1 LCKILRANFGPKNR
15 HQRIVM
21 FGNRK
26 RKLQEEDESLVPHG
40 LIWHATAEPTPE
52 EVAKSKEALSY
63 TVNYAQEIE
72 RVRRQQSAQP
82 AEQAPDVVSPAPS
95 AKPAVIPW
103 WRVQQPEAEGERPV
117 SKLAP
122 MPLSAYVP
130 MPIEPDVEPPPPSR
144 IQPMQ
149 IRPTPVQPVEIQRVP
164 VASVPVQPI
173 QAISTA
179 AREAPM
185 AQILQASAPRVEGS
199 LAKSVQVQAS
209 PISEPVLFHPPAP
222 KTQIRERLVP
232 KSSEIADALRLV
244 VSQLQSGSKAAWL
257 SLLSVSGKA
266 LERGRRSVRSLELGD
281 GLARAAKHSQNLMQA
296 GVARTSRYSRSTGS
310 SLSALSRAGVLR
322 LGEMSAKLRKI
333 STAATTDI
341 VRRANTRPST
351 PSRIRV
357 LLGAS
362 ALQAKIMTARQLSA
376 WRIRRERAAIDSRFW
391 TSMTLS
397 AIAAVIALVIVSV
410 VPHYAARSL
419 PSRILNTNPSVDANV
434 SAPVATPPSVQ
445 KPVAPVR
452 RSATATSTQNTA
464 AKTHAVKDDSTKSA
478 MNPKP
483 KHVAQDD
490 YVAPNTYKYYGT
502 GSKASR

>member
-1 LCKILRANFGPKNR
+1 
-15 HQRIVM
+15 M

-26 RKLQEEDESLVPHG
+26 RKLQDQDESLVPHG

-52 EVAKSKEALSY
+52 EVAKSEEALGY

-72 RVRRQQSAQP
+72 RVRREQSAQP
-82 AEQAPDVVSPAPS
+82 IEQAPDMASQAPS
-95 AKPAVIPW
+95 AKPEVIPW
-103 WRVQQPEAEGERPV
+103 WRVEQREVPAERPI

-130 MPIEPDVEPPPPSR
+130 APIEPAVEPPRPSR

-149 IRPTPVQPVEIQRVP
+149 IRPTPVQPLEVQRVP

-173 QAISTA
+173 QAISTVA
-179 AREAPM
+179 PESPM
-185 AQILQASAPRVEGS
+185 AQILQISAPQVEGS

-209 PISEPVLFHPPAP
+209 PISEPALYHPPDP

-232 KSSEIADALRLV
+232 KSSEITEALVLAFSRLR
-244 VSQLQSGSKAAWL
+244 SAGRTARLGLGSISSKAFA
-257 SLLSVSGKA
+257 
-266 LERGRRSVRSLELGD
+266 RGRQTVRSLELGER
-281 GLARAAKHSQNLMQA
+281 LARAAKHSQNLTQT
-296 GVARTSRYSRSTGS
+296 GIARTSRYARSTGS
-310 SLSALSRAGVLR
+310 GLIALSRAGLLR
-322 LGEMSAKLRKI
+322 LEKMSAKLRKI
-333 STAATTDI
+333 STTATTDV

-357 LLGAS
+357 LLETS
-362 ALQAKIMTARQLSA
+362 ALQAKIITARQLSA

-391 TSMTLS
+391 ASMTMS

-410 VPHYAARSL
+410 VPHYAAKSL

-434 SAPVATPPSVQ
+434 SAPVATAPASVQ
-445 KPVAPVR
+445 KPVTPVR
-452 RSATATSTQNTA
+452 RSATATRTQTTA
-464 AKTHAVKDDSTKSA
+464 AKADAVKNDSMKAAT
-478 MNPKP
+478 NPKP
-483 KHVAQDD
+483 KNAVHDD